1 MYNKQSVFNE
11 QIQAGASDLHTEG
24 MLTDEQLKNTKQAFP
39 SDFYQSNPFV
49 KIGLFIF
56 TTFVIFF
63 IEGILALLFGELLFK
78 GDERVIGFAQLILS
92 LILFLFIENL
102 DNFSNQKLYRA
113 GTDNALIYT
122 ACFSL
127 NISLVLLF
135 HFTDF
140 SIANVS
146 LTSLIIGI
154 AAWRYGDVFLSVF
167 LAGSLNALLFLILAK
182 FPFGKAILPFATMLY
197 WAIIGLASRQL
208 KQNNGYFYWHDAAD
222 LLETV
227 ALVGFYA
234 GGNYWV
240 VRECS
245 ANLENQY
252 PSVQIPFAF
261 LFWFFTITIPILYLY
276 AAHHLRERKF
286 LIISLLCM
294 LFSIATYRCYYSV
307 MPSEVALTLSGAL
320 LIGLSI
326 FLIRQLKTPKW
337 GFSDE
342 AIANKN
348 NLLATLVVSQ
358 ILKTQQTPENT
369 GVTFGG
375 GDTGGGGAS
384 SEF

>member
-78 GDERVIGFAQLILS
+78 GDERVIGFAQLIIS

-208 KQNNGYFYWHDAAD
+208 KQN

-261 LFWFFTITIPILYLY
+261 LFWFFTITIPMLYLY
-276 AAHHLRERKF
+276 AAHRLRERKF

-294 LFSIATYRCYYSV
+294 LLSIATYRYYYSV

>member
-1 MYNKQSVFNE
+1 VYK
-11 QIQAGASDLHTEG
+11 IQ
-24 MLTDEQLKNTKQAFP
+24 
-39 SDFYQSNPFV
+39 
-49 KIGLFIF
+49 
-56 TTFVIFF
+56 
-63 IEGILALLFGELLFK
+63 LLFGDFFFHSQ
-78 GDERVIGFAQLILS
+78 ERFMGFTQLILS

-102 DNFSNQKLYRA
+102 DNFSTQKLYRA

-140 SIANVS
+140 SIVNVS

-154 AAWRYGDVFLSVF
+154 AAWRYGDIFLSVF
-167 LAGSLNALLFLILAK
+167 FAGSLNALLFLILAK

-197 WAIIGLASRQL
+197 WAIVGLVSRQL
-208 KQNNGYFYWHDAAD
+208 KQNDGYFYWHDAAD

-261 LFWFFTITIPILYLY
+261 LFWFCTITLPMLYLY
-276 AAHHLRERKF
+276 TAHRLRERKF

-294 LFSIATYRCYYSV
+294 LLSIATYRCYYSA

-342 AIANKN
+342 AIAHKN
-348 NLLATLVVSQ
+348 NLLETLVVSQ